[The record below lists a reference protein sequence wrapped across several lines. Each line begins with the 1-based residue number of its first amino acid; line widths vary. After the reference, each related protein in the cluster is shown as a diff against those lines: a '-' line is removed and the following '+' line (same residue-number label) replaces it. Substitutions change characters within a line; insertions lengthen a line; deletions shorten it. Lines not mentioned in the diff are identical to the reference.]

1 MNEIRNV
8 TMNFD
13 YLKNFMDSLTAWRIP
28 GNSISVYC
36 DNKEVFRY
44 SSGYNDVENGIK
56 MNGSEL
62 LNIYSC
68 SKVATV
74 TAALQLYEQGKF
86 LLNDPLYEYIPE
98 FKEMNVIDKSNGS
111 IRKADNPITVKNL
124 FTMTGGFDY
133 NINCKAIEN
142 AKAETDGRMNTLHVI
157 KNLAKENLL
166 FEPGTHWNY
175 SLCHDILAGL
185 VEVVSGRKFAD
196 YVKENVFAPIGI
208 TDIYYHRTEEVKS
221 RTASQYWY
229 KTNDGETDFVKA
241 QMKTQNSEGH
251 WENVGKDVVYEFG
264 PEYDSGGAGITISV
278 PDYARFA
285 SALAN
290 FGVAPNGER
299 ILSGATVELM
309 KMNHLDK
316 AVLPDLNWSQLSGY
330 GYGLGVRTMI
340 DKPKGGSNGSVGEFG
355 WGGAAGGTI
364 LVDTDYKMAY
374 FYSHHMLNP
383 HEEYYQPRLR
393 NVVYSCITR

>member
-1 MNEIRNV
+1 
-8 TMNFD
+8 MNFD

-28 GNSISVYC
+28 GNLICVYC

-44 SSGYNDVENGIK
+44 SSGYNDVENEIK

-196 YVKENVFAPIGI
+196 YVKENIFAPIGI
-208 TDIYYHRTEEVKS
+208 NDIYYHRTEEVKN
-221 RTASQYWY
+221 RTANQYWY
-229 KTNDGETDFVKA
+229 KTNDGEADFVKA

-278 PDYARFA
+278 PDYAKFA

-299 ILSGATVELM
+299 ILSKATVELM

-393 NVVYSCITR
+393 NVVYSCITS

>member
-1 MNEIRNV
+1 
-8 TMNFD
+8 MNFD
-13 YLKNFMDSLTAWRIP
+13 YLKNYMDYLTSWRIP
-28 GNSISVYC
+28 GNSICIYC
-36 DNKEVFRY
+36 GNKEVFRY
-44 SSGYNDVENGIK
+44 SSGYSDVENGIK
-56 MNGSEL
+56 TNGNEL

-86 LLNDPLYEYIPE
+86 LLNDPLCEYIPE
-98 FKEMNVIDKSNGS
+98 FKEMNVADSGGS

-124 FTMTGGFDY
+124 FTMTAGFDY
-133 NINCKAIEN
+133 DIKCKAIEK

-166 FEPGTHWNY
+166 FEPGTRWNY

-185 VEVVSGRKFAD
+185 VEVVSGQKFGS
-196 YVKENVFAPIGI
+196 YVKDNVFAPLGI
-208 TDIYYHRTEEVKS
+208 DNIYYHRTEEVKS
-221 RTASQYWY
+221 RIANQYWY
-229 KTNDGETDFVKA
+229 KTDDGETDFVKA
-241 QMKTQNSEGH
+241 QMRTKNAEGH
-251 WENVGKDVVYEFG
+251 WENIGKDVVYEFG
-264 PEYDSGGAGITISV
+264 PEYDSGGAGITVSV
-278 PDYARFA
+278 PDYAKFA

-290 FGVAPNGER
+290 FGIAPNGER
-299 ILSGATVELM
+299 ILSKATVELM
-309 KMNHLDK
+309 KMNHLDST
-316 AVLPDLNWSQLSGY
+316 VLPYLNWSQLAGY

-364 LVDTDYKMAY
+364 LIDTDYNMAY

-393 NVVYSCITR
+393 NVVYSCITG